1 MYSRERL
8 IRKVPTAGQMNTVK
22 ARQKVVGTEKD
33 LQLLTH
39 FRNLWNNL
47 QDFREQRARALRFAY
62 GDQWG
67 DIIEYNGR
75 QMTERQYL
83 RMTGNTV
90 LQTNQVQDKVET
102 MEGVLTKESLEPVCN
117 AIDKEEQ
124 QYGEM
129 VTNGLQSNCY
139 INRIDELGIDWM
151 REACLGG
158 LLVAYESWDN
168 TSGPNGTLDSWTSY
182 VNPNDVVFDAQM
194 NDSRFWDINAVG
206 RMLRLDYGKLCARF
220 ARSPRDVAILEDI
233 YSSQS
238 KLYSSTSLIESQD
251 QFKSE
256 IVDFME
262 DEDMSVCMVL
272 EAWTKE
278 VKPRIRLHDTNSG
291 TETIIDLDDTTER
304 SRVKSENAR
313 RKREGLKAGWKDS
326 EIPYI
331 EGDGHGESGFFIDE
345 FWYCRFLATDG
356 TILWEGESP
365 LPDRNHPFTIR
376 AVPHTDGKIQGY
388 LWPMIDHNII
398 MNRAV
403 VLHDWLLRTNAK
415 GVTVVPKQILGDLTP
430 EDFANS
436 WTSIDDMVFID
447 VKPGNENLMPKVFY
461 GNAQQFDVAKYLDTF
476 ARMGDQSTAVTEA
489 LQGKSPFAGASGALY
504 AQMTANSSTAIA
516 ALLKKIHN
524 FLEEVHTKK
533 MKNIIAY
540 YTPERWELIVGNMED
555 VFNNENLRLNEV
567 SQVQYDLRIKEST
580 ETPVFRELAEN
591 DAKEFMMN
599 GLISFDE
606 YALVSKRPWIE
617 RIRQHRQARMAE
629 IEAMQ
634 ASNGVLPEEVPM
646 QEQAQPQQQ
655 IQAQ

>member
-1 MYSRERL
+1 MYSKERL
-8 IRKVPTAGQMNTVK
+8 IRKTPTAGQMNTVK
-22 ARQKVVGTEKD
+22 ARQKVVGKEKD
-33 LQLLTH
+33 PQILMH

-47 QDFREQRARALRFAY
+47 EEFRTQRARAFRFAY

-90 LQTNQVQDKVET
+90 LQTNQVQDKVAT

-117 AIDKEEQ
+117 AIDKDEQ

-139 INRIDELGIDWM
+139 KNRIDELSIDWM

-158 LLVAYESWDN
+158 LMAAYESWDD
-168 TSGPNGTLDSWTSY
+168 TSGSDGTLDSWTSY
-182 VNPNDVVFDAQM
+182 VNPNDLIFDARM
-194 NDSRFWDINAVG
+194 NDSRFWDISSVG
-206 RMLRLDYGKLCARF
+206 RMLRMDYGKLCARF
-220 ARSPRDVAILEDI
+220 ARSPHDIAILEDI
-233 YSSQS
+233 YNSQS
-238 KLYSSTSLIESQD
+238 KLYSTTSLIDYQD
-251 QFKSE
+251 RHDLDE
-256 IVDFME
+256 VEFMH
-262 DEDMSVCMVL
+262 DSDSSVCMVL

-278 VKPRIRLHDTNSG
+278 VKPRIRLHDLNSG
-291 TETIIDLDDTTER
+291 TETIIDMDDNAER
-304 SRVKSENAR
+304 SRVRAENQR
-313 RKREGLKAGWKDS
+313 RKREGQKLGWRDN

-331 EGDGHGESGFFIDE
+331 EGDGYGDSGFFIDE

-365 LPDRNHPFTIR
+365 LPDRGQPFTIR
-376 AVPHTDGKIQGY
+376 TVPHTDGKIQGY
-388 LWPMIDHNII
+388 LYPMIDHNII

-403 VLHDWLLRTNAK
+403 ILHDWLLRTNAK
-415 GVTVVPKQILGDLTP
+415 GVTVVPKQILGDMTP
-430 EDFANS
+430 EEFANS

-447 VKPGNENLMPKVFY
+447 VKPGSENLMPKVFY

-489 LQGKSPFAGASGALY
+489 LQGKTPFAGASGSLY

-524 FLEEVHTKK
+524 FLEEVHIKK
-533 MKNIIAY
+533 MKNLITY
-540 YTPERWELIVGNMED
+540 YTPERWEKIVGNMED
-555 VFNNENLRLNEV
+555 VFDNNNMRLNEV
-567 SQVQYDLRIKEST
+567 AQIEYDLRIKEST

-599 GLISFDE
+599 NLISFDE
-606 YALVSKRPWIE
+606 YAMISKRPWIE
-617 RIRQHRQARMAE
+617 RIRQHRQARTAE
-629 IEAMQ
+629 MEAMQ
-634 ASNGVLPEEVPM
+634 ENAGMSV
-646 QEQAQPQQQ
+646 QQAPPTVQPQM
-655 IQAQ
+655 

>member
-1 MYSRERL
+1 MNSKERL

-22 ARQKVVGTEKD
+22 ARQKVVGKEKD
-33 LQLLTH
+33 TQLLAH

-47 QDFREQRARALRFAY
+47 EEFRTQRARAFRFAY

-75 QMTERQYL
+75 RMTERQYL

-90 LQTNQVQDKVET
+90 LQTNQVQDKVAT

-117 AIDKEEQ
+117 AIDKDEQ

-139 INRIDELGIDWM
+139 KNRIDELSIDWM

-158 LLVAYESWDN
+158 LMAAYESWDD
-168 TSGPNGTLDSWTSY
+168 TSGSDGTLDSWTSY
-182 VNPNDVVFDAQM
+182 VNPNDLIFDARM
-194 NDSRFWDINAVG
+194 NDSRFWDISSVG
-206 RMLRLDYGKLCARF
+206 RMLRMDYGKLCARF
-220 ARSPRDVAILEDI
+220 AHSPHDIAILEDI
-233 YSSQS
+233 YNSQS
-238 KLYSSTSLIESQD
+238 KLYSATSLIDYQERND
-251 QFKSE
+251 LDDVE
-256 IVDFME
+256 FMH
-262 DEDMSVCMVL
+262 DSDSSVCMVL

-291 TETIIDLDDTTER
+291 TETIIDYDDNIER
-304 SRVKSENAR
+304 GRVRAENAR
-313 RKREGLKAGWKDS
+313 RKKEGQKAGWRDN

-331 EGDGHGESGFFIDE
+331 EGDGYGDSGFFIDE

-365 LPDRNHPFTIR
+365 LPDRGQPFTIR
-376 AVPHTDGKIQGY
+376 TVPHTDGKIQGY
-388 LWPMIDHNII
+388 LYPMIDHNII

-403 VLHDWLLRTNAK
+403 ILHDWLLRTNAK
-415 GVTVVPKQILGDLTP
+415 GVTVVPKQILGDMTP
-430 EDFANS
+430 EEFANS

-447 VKPGNENLMPKVFY
+447 VKPGSENLMPKVFY

-489 LQGKSPFAGASGALY
+489 LQGKTPFAGASGSLY

-524 FLEEVHTKK
+524 FLEEVHIKK
-533 MKNIIAY
+533 MKNLITY
-540 YTPERWELIVGNMED
+540 YTPERWEMIVGNMED
-555 VFNNENLRLNEV
+555 VFGNDNMRLNEV
-567 SQVQYDLRIKEST
+567 AQIEYDLRIKEST

-606 YALVSKRPWIE
+606 YAMISKRPWIE
-617 RIRQHRQARMAE
+617 RIRQHRQARTAE
-629 IEAMQ
+629 VEAMQ
-634 ASNGVLPEEVPM
+634 EAGAIPTEQMPPTAQTLP
-646 QEQAQPQQQ
+646 QA
-655 IQAQ
+655 